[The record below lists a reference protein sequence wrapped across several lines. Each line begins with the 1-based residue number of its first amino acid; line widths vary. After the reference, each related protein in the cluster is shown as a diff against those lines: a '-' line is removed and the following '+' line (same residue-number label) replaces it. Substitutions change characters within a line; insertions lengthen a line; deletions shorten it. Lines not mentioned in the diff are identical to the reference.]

1 MHQSKG
7 ILPVDDDC
15 QQHDTADAC
24 RKPYCPKHP
33 SIPQPQRVSGM
44 KSSGFSHFPGAYRVP
59 QKIDSK
65 DRKPKHRNPLHS
77 KENIFDLFKMLSA
90 AFRHRHRR
98 EHQLSAA
105 ARHIVVD
112 QGIIIQP
119 AKLCGHAGALR
130 NVQIVNIKII
140 QRPKPYGQADRQT
153 DHHYSPCQ
161 PQKHIFDYLSA
172 LRHRRLLSYLILIL
186 RTAPIFPLC
195 PAHKKCYT
203 MKKQGGNSTCI

>member
-1 MHQSKG
+1 
-7 ILPVDDDC
+7 
-15 QQHDTADAC
+15 
-24 RKPYCPKHP
+24 
-33 SIPQPQRVSGM
+33 M

-130 NVQIVNIKII
+130 NVQIVNNSGRNHTVKLTAKQII
-140 QRPKPYGQADRQT
+140 TTVPASPKSIFLII
-153 DHHYSPCQ
+153 SPHFGIVVSC
-161 PQKHIFDYLSA
+161 
-172 LRHRRLLSYLILIL
+172 
-186 RTAPIFPLC
+186 PI
-195 PAHKKCYT
+195 
-203 MKKQGGNSTCI
+203 